1 MAYEND
7 SATVPQPMH
16 VQEMLVSAR
25 LLVAEGDT
33 KGARAILE
41 SCRDQAHAQGRGYI
55 ELETMVLAALCD
67 ERDGEVAQAQQTLIA
82 ALECA
87 QFEGYQ
93 RLFLDEGASLLPL
106 VRRVI
111 EVLDPSS
118 LRRYAQQ
125 LLESLGGIPPSHDA
139 PICPPEPLTP
149 QEQRVLH
156 LLMAGHSN
164 HEMAQMF
171 VVSVNTIKTQ
181 VKSIYRKL
189 NVSNRLQA
197 ANVARQLPTG

>member
-1 MAYEND
+1 
-7 SATVPQPMH
+7 MH
-16 VQEMLVSAR
+16 LQEMLVGAR
-25 LLVAEGDT
+25 LLMAGDT
-33 KGARAILE
+33 KGARTMLE
-41 SCRDQAHAQGRGYI
+41 RCRAEAQAQGRGYI
-55 ELETMVLAALCD
+55 ELETMVLAALCH
-67 ERDGEVAQAQQTLIA
+67 ERDGEGAQAQRTLIA
-82 ALECA
+82 ALERA

-93 RLFLDEGASLLPL
+93 RLFLDEGALLLPL
-106 VRRVI
+106 LRRVI
-111 EVLDPSS
+111 ETLGPSS
-118 LRRYAQQ
+118 LQRYAQQ
-125 LLESLGGIPPSHDA
+125 LLESLGGGMVSHDTLL
-139 PICPPEPLTP
+139 CPPEPLTP